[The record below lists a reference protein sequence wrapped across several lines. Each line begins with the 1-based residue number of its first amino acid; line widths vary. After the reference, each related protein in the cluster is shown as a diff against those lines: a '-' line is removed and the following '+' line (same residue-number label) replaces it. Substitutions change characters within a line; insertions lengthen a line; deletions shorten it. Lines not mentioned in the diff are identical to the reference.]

1 MNITHFLLVGA
12 GGCIG
17 SMARHL
23 TVISVDKRL
32 NAIFPFGTFAVNV
45 VGSFI
50 LGFILAWLTK
60 KTGAH
65 NEAWK
70 MFLGT
75 GFCGGFTTFSTFTAE
90 NLNLFEQKLPATAL
104 AYIGLSVIAG
114 LLSVWAGVMLGRNIL

>member
-1 MNITHFLLVGA
+1 MNIIHFLLVGA

-23 TVISVDKRL
+23 TVISVDRKL
-32 NAIFPFGTFAVNV
+32 NSIFPFGTFTVNV

-50 LGFILAWLTK
+50 LGFILAWVAK
-60 KTGAH
+60 KTGTH

-70 MFLGT
+70 VFLGT
-75 GFCGGFTTFSTFTAE
+75 GFCGGFTTFSAFAAE

-104 AYIGLSVIAG
+104 IYICLSVIAG
-114 LLSVWAGVMLGRNIL
+114 LLSVWAGLVLGRNIL